1 MDQVQSKVKVCRP
14 NNSDKLQGL
23 DNEYRCSVYLYSLVW
38 IRFIQMKR
46 FGLHAISAD
55 KVYRSGADGFR
66 IFTRIGRMTIIVS
79 DRGLGLGQRGTDQFL
94 FQTKHRQTQDKAYLN
109 DWCCETITL
118 VQLTVKSTSGAPV
131 SGPHTDQ
138 LSSF

>member
-1 MDQVQSKVKVCRP
+1 MT
-14 NNSDKLQGL
+14 
-23 DNEYRCSVYLYSLVW
+23 
-38 IRFIQMKR
+38 R

-79 DRGLGLGQRGTDQFL
+79 DRGFGLGQRGTDQFL

-109 DWCCETITL
+109 DCCCDRQATITL
-118 VQLTVKSTSGAPV
+118 VQLTVKSTSGALV